1 MKQLKGRKHIID
13 ISSSI
18 RMTLRGASLQQLGQI
33 YDLFTHWYIYKM
45 IGINYVM
52 QVDKSKTKN
61 KSSWECKH
69 TILEFGE

>member
-1 MKQLKGRKHIID
+1 
-13 ISSSI
+13 
-18 RMTLRGASLQQLGQI
+18 MTLRGASLQQLGQI
-33 YDLFTHWYIYKM
+33 YDLFIHWYIYKM